1 MNLIDFFAGV
11 MADYR
16 TAQGKWRMNEE
27 KQAEQDLKE
36 IEQNPTW
43 KPQAKMSQVLAKLP
57 VLKPDKE
64 EKAG

>member
-1 MNLIDFFAGV
+1 
-11 MADYR
+11 
-16 TAQGKWRMNEE
+16 MNEE